1 MWLETAAGDNMR
13 QDKTRQDKTR
23 QDKKPLNTAGLK
35 EFHVAEE
42 RERER
47 NG

>member
-13 QDKTRQDKTR
+13 RDKTR

-42 RERER
+42 RER